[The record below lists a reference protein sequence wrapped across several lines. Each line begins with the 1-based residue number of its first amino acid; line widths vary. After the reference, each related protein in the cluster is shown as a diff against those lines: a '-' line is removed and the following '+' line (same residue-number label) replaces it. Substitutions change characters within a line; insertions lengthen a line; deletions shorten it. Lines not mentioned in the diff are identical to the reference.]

1 MRFARA
7 GGNDDVFAG
16 GGERRGESCGRGCR
30 SRRSFVDSFFGGKS
44 RSVCCGARDVASG
57 AGVFDAGEVA
67 EGGGAL
73 LLEGNSASATSVA
86 GVGAAGVAGRALVV
100 GDDDVEAPEKEG
112 CVLRRDRIG
121 EG

>member
-1 MRFARA
+1 MFE
-7 GGNDDVFAG
+7 G

-30 SRRSFVDSFFGGKS
+30 SSSTFVDSFFGGKS
-44 RSVCCGARDVASG
+44 RRVRCRAREVASG
-57 AGVFDAGEVA
+57 AGVFNAGEVA

-73 LLEGNSASATSVA
+73 LEGNSASATGVA
-86 GVGAAGVAGRALVV
+86 EVGAAGVSGGALVV
-100 GDDDVEAPEKEG
+100 GDDDVEAPDKEG